1 MAYMISDE
9 CAMCGMCLWECP
21 NGAIT
26 EGDMTFVIDPDK
38 CTECAGSNPSP
49 RCVKQCPNG
58 AVVLDAS
65 REETKEH
72 LLAKWTILHPGE
84 TPKVF
89 AEG

>member
-9 CAMCGMCLWECP
+9 CAMCGMCSWECP

-38 CTECAGSNPSP
+38 CTECAG
-49 RCVKQCPNG
+49 
-58 AVVLDAS
+58 LDPS
-65 REETKEH
+65 REEIREH
-72 LLAKWTILHPGE
+72 LLAKWTTLHPGE

-89 AEG
+89 SEG